1 MLTTFIRSNLLVLI
15 IANSTNIFQYF
26 YQFFMARLLN
36 VESYGILNS
45 VMSLSV
51 VFAALAQLMPLLI
64 SKLVVRYKSD
74 QEKLNFLVS
83 RFLVALCLFL
93 VTIFVILYFTR
104 NSLAAYLNITEL
116 NPLTLFIFIFI
127 SITLVNYL
135 IGILSGFLQYI
146 NAAIKRASL
155 AFFKFLAGVIIV
167 GLLGFSYNG
176 ALSAILLANI
186 IVIIWSYFAVRK
198 YVKIPTLTRGGPKVN
213 LWSEFSGYVVPIG
226 LSMFAFNFVANFD
239 IVLVKNLLSGQE
251 AGLYS
256 VVSLLGK
263 IAIFVPGVLIQVL
276 FPQVSQDMQDG
287 QSSVKTGLVVMGLT
301 LTIAF
306 GYVFVISLFPE
317 FVIRLLFGAKYVAGA
332 PVLRVIGIA
341 MALFSVVNVMFNFML
356 AKEIYWYLY
365 VSYAGIIGMLVLIY
379 TLLNETMMQI
389 AFGFLCGA
397 VFLVVANGAIMG
409 YYGYK
414 TWAVARG

>member
-1 MLTTFIRSNLLVLI
+1 
-15 IANSTNIFQYF
+15 
-26 YQFFMARLLN
+26 MARYLS

-51 VFAALAQLMPLLI
+51 VFAALAQLMPLLV
-64 SKLVVRYKSD
+64 SKFVVRYKAD
-74 QEKLNFLVS
+74 QFKLNIILS
-83 RFLVALCLFL
+83 RFFISLCLVLSAFFL
-93 VTIFVILYFTR
+93 MLFGLRGIL
-104 NSLAAYLNITEL
+104 ADYLHIDEFA
-116 NPLTLFIFIFI
+116 PLTLFICIFVT
-127 SITLVNYL
+127 ITLVNYL

-146 NAAIKRASL
+146 NAAVKRASL
-155 AFFKFLAGVIIV
+155 AFFKFLAGVFIV

-176 ALSAILLANI
+176 ALSAILVANI

-198 YVKIPTLTRGGPKVN
+198 YVKIPVLRRDGPKVN
-213 LWSEFSGYVVPIG
+213 LWGEFSGYVVPIG

-239 IVLVKNLLSGQE
+239 IVLVKNLLSSQE

-301 LTIAF
+301 LVIAF

-317 FVIRLLFGAKYVAGA
+317 LVIRLLFGAKYVSGA
-332 PVLRVIGIA
+332 PVLQVIGVA
-341 MALFSVVNVMFNFML
+341 MALFSVLNVMFNFML

-365 VSYAGIIGMLVLIY
+365 VSYAGIAGMILLIY
-379 TLLNETMMQI
+379 TALNETMMQI
-389 AFGFLCGA
+389 ALGFLCGA